1 MPDPGDLIESDRDRA
16 IVKEWLVKGAAVKAD
31 ELKWITLVDNRR
43 ITINGIRPRK
53 VIFERSTTRTSAEIL
68 AETMEEGRKRKL
80 DIANGVYTNV
90 V

>member
-16 IVKEWLVKGAAVKAD
+16 IVNEWLMKGVSVKTD

-53 VIFERSTTRTSAEIL
+53 VIFEGSTTWTPAEIL

-80 DIANGVYTNV
+80 EIADGVHANV
-90 V
+90 A